1 MPAQPF
7 VFGIVVDAYGG
18 VHDCTAGA
26 DGTLPPAE
34 LERLRA
40 AQLDAQRRPRVAY
53 YERCE
58 VARAR
63 CAR

>member
-18 VHDCTAGA
+18 VHDRTAGA

-58 VARAR
+58 VWWRERDA
-63 CAR
+63 